1 MSQREGHK
9 IRQAAVG
16 VGRAAGG
23 ASQQAQQRCR
33 CVMRT
38 ARTGEAAPAT
48 AQLGPAKKLSLG
60 APAQRR
66 SPPPHPPARA
76 RHVAANALA
85 GSTSRAGAYRRERSR
100 GRAAGRGQ
108 PLLRAHARADLR
120 PGRPPAAAHRGA
132 RAPAAPPRPANPCR
146 MHPSRAARARHAR
159 RRARGYLLASRARLA
174 PAPCSAPALAC
185 SRAAPMA
192 FSVSSMASAAF
203 RAASAL
209 RCAAEGSA
217 AVTTAMARASD
228 TPQTRGRARLLPLPR
243 RAAAP
248 RRSRRSRAALA
259 PPAGCDARP
268 RRDPDTWR
276 RPCARRACGARLQ
289 SVPLR
294 QAAEN
299 AVNPTGGA
307 CAAAPRSP
315 SNPRARWVTQGRQR
329 PLPSNPGSK
338 LFFLTG
344 TSSRRSAFPAAWA
357 LISHHVTP
365 RQAAENAQS
374 HGGRL
379 RRGAA
384 LPFKPSRALGHS
396 GPPAAAPFKPWVNT
410 FLPDGK

>member
-159 RRARGYLLASRARLA
+159 RRARGYLFASRARLA

-276 RPCARRACGARLQ
+276 RPCARRACVGRERARLQ
-289 SVPLR
+289 SVPL
-294 QAAEN
+294 
-299 AVNPTGGA
+299 
-307 CAAAPRSP
+307 
-315 SNPRARWVTQGRQR
+315 
-329 PLPSNPGSK
+329 
-338 LFFLTG
+338 
-344 TSSRRSAFPAAWA
+344 
-357 LISHHVTP
+357 

-384 LPFKPSRALGHS
+384 LPFKPSRALGHA